1 MKLDP
6 NETAALRQPA
16 ELHQPHYSRPLGPQ
30 DMTEHQLRK
39 MTLNEGMCRIGR
51 KYFGTSTLY

>member
-6 NETAALRQPA
+6 NETAALRQPV

-30 DMTEHQLRK
+30 DMNEHQLRK
-39 MTLNEGMCRIGR
+39 MKLNEGMRRIER
-51 KYFGTSTLY
+51 KSFLALHEM

>member
-6 NETAALRQPA
+6 NESAALRQPA

-30 DMTEHQLRK
+30 DMNEHQLRK
-39 MTLNEGMCRIGR
+39 MKLNEGMRRIGR
-51 KYFGTSTLY
+51 KNC